1 MAIDGYAVNGAAL
14 VYVGTGSAGALE
26 LLGYTD
32 AGVPMDVT
40 EVTDDIMT
48 DVMGKVPHDIQSM
61 GMTARIVANLIAMD
75 RTVLAKITGRG
86 DRTTV
91 GQMNT
96 AGLVLGAAG
105 YSFRVGISSPLDT
118 PWSFSRCIIRPGFG
132 TTHASKANPFR
143 VEFFA
148 WPVAAVTATTS
159 KDAPLWTRS
168 LS

>member
-1 MAIDGYAVNGAAL
+1 
-14 VYVGTGSAGALE
+14 
-26 LLGYTD
+26 
-32 AGVPMDVT
+32 MDVT
-40 EVTDDIMT
+40 EVTADIMT
-48 DVMGKVPHDIQSM
+48 DVMGQVPQDIQSM

-75 RTVLAKITGRG
+75 RTVLAKITGKG

-91 GQMNT
+91 GTLNT
-96 AGLVLGAAG
+96 AGLVLGAGGHA
-105 YSFRVGISSPLDT
+105 FRVGISSPLDT

-132 TTHASKANPFR
+132 TTQASKANPFR

-159 KDAPLWTRS
+159 KDTVLWTRS